1 MSRTIKGKKGA
12 GYEYWGRR
20 DSKQYA
26 PDPGRSTKTITH
38 RRERRKWRVEK
49 ELSQ

>member
-20 DSKQYA
+20 DSGGSRE
-26 PDPGRSTKTITH
+26 PGRSTKTITH